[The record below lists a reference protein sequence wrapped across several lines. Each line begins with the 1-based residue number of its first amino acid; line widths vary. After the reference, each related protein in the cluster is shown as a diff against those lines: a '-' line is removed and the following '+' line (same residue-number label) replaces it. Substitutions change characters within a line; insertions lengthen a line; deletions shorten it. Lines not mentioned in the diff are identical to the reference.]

1 MSTHAAF
8 FVETGEG
15 VVGTYVHYDGYPSH
29 MLHPLMR
36 LTPHEVNYH
45 IVVAAPRGGYRI
57 FDEDPIKREMVEG
70 AWLGGAEVYTDTDD
84 VPAYCHHIY
93 LKHQDGSVS
102 HREHGDIE
110 WQETCKL

>member
-1 MSTHAAF
+1 VSTHAAF

-15 VVGTYVHYDGYPSH
+15 VLGTYVHFDGYPSH

-36 LTPHEVNYH
+36 LTPQEVNYH
-45 IVVAAPRGGYRI
+45 IVSAAHRGGYTT
-57 FDEDPIKREMVEG
+57 FDENPAKREMQYMENG
-70 AWLGGAEVYTDTDD
+70 SEVYTDTDD
-84 VPAYCHHIY
+84 VPTYCHHIY

-102 HREHGDIE
+102 HRERGDIE